1 MPKSATREGIA
12 NRLRRWAD
20 SAVVEGRFFVA
31 LAIIGGLV
39 GDFVGVLVDP
49 HFPAISG
56 IELALAI
63 GTLALAYSAA
73 LQAVVALQKRRDDL
87 LPHLDLQVLEKPGLP
102 FGLAQPTG
110 GDRFLL
116 ESDRW
121 TIRLRARNLGPGN
134 AMNVRLT
141 TGEWWQQTNLT
152 DDELSHQAA
161 GKTIELT
168 PIYNSPD
175 RSRPVVNAPFSLR
188 ANEEYPFEIQF
199 RVPPRLPDPGSPHKS
214 YIFLLQAVVSLAGE
228 GVEGIRASE
237 VRLGVLLQRA
247 SQVHPPPFPGL
258 DRDLEV
264 RTLWRRLTDDEVSR
278 VSFAAPL

>member
-87 LPHLDLQVLEKPGLP
+87 LSHLDLLGGYVPIVVPRTASPSLSTVPFRSNRTIGTRHVIP
-102 FGLAQPTG
+102 FG
-110 GDRFLL
+110 
-116 ESDRW
+116 
-121 TIRLRARNLGPGN
+121 
-134 AMNVRLT
+134 
-141 TGEWWQQTNLT
+141 
-152 DDELSHQAA
+152 HHA
-161 GKTIELT
+161 G
-168 PIYNSPD
+168 S
-175 RSRPVVNAPFSLR
+175 
-188 ANEEYPFEIQF
+188 
-199 RVPPRLPDPGSPHKS
+199 
-214 YIFLLQAVVSLAGE
+214 
-228 GVEGIRASE
+228 
-237 VRLGVLLQRA
+237 
-247 SQVHPPPFPGL
+247 
-258 DRDLEV
+258 
-264 RTLWRRLTDDEVSR
+264 
-278 VSFAAPL
+278 